1 MPFDDALIDPISFVS
16 EHVTDILFSGE
27 SIDSLIHNCILSS
40 LNFFFIKWPGYEV
53 IYYICI
59 GSRNH

>member
-40 LNFFFIKWPGYEV
+40 SSFNSQDMNSAT
-53 IYYICI
+53 I
-59 GSRNH
+59 GSRDY

>member
-27 SIDSLIHNCILSS
+27 SIDSLIHNSILSF
-40 LNFFFIKWPGYEV
+40 LNFFFIK
-53 IYYICI
+53 
-59 GSRNH
+59 